1 MPLALLAL
9 AVSAFGIG
17 TTEFVMMGLLPNVAD
32 DLGTSVPTAGYLV
45 SAYAIG
51 VVVGAPLLTGL
62 GSRIPRKRMLLLL
75 MAVFTVGNLASAF
88 APDFGWLLVSRFLA
102 GLPHGAFFGVGA
114 VVAARLVP
122 DGRQARAVATMF
134 LGLTVANIV
143 GVPAAT
149 LLGQHLGWRAT
160 FMVVAVIGLG
170 AMAALARLVPQIPV
184 EAHQNVRRELSA
196 LGNRQ
201 VMLGLL
207 TAVLGFAGVFAVY
220 SYLSSMTTEA
230 MGFGES
236 SVTLVLALFGIGMT
250 LGALAAGPLTD
261 RALRPTLYGSLG
273 ALAVVLVVFPF
284 TVHVHWAALV
294 MVVLLGGIGFMTTT
308 PLQMLVMNKAKD
320 APTLA
325 SASNHSAFNLANAG
339 GAWLGGVAIAALLGL
354 DVPGPGRRG
363 AGRGRTRRG
372 GHGGRHGPDPGPLA
386 GRGLRSPGGDS
397 GVRGGPLL
405 LRRLS
410 RTAPR
415 PPLTTT
421 GRWGRATRA
430 PTGPSSQVV
439 VDGLSRRAST
449 TARSRTADTPIR
461 VPFLPMEVSLMR

>member
-51 VVVGAPLLTGL
+51 VVLGAPLLTGL
-62 GSRIPRKRMLLLL
+62 GSRVPRKKMLLLL
-75 MAVFTVGNLASAF
+75 MALFTIGNLASAL
-88 APDFGWLLVSRFLA
+88 APDFGWLVAGRLLA

-114 VVAARLVP
+114 VVAARLVSE
-122 DGRQARAVATMF
+122 GRQARAVATMF

-160 FMVVAVIGLG
+160 FLVVAAIGLA
-170 AMAALARLVPQIPV
+170 AMAALARLVPHIPV
-184 EAHQNVRRELSA
+184 EAHQDVRRELRA

-201 VMLGLL
+201 VILGLL
-207 TAVLGFAGVFAVY
+207 TAVFGFAGVFAVY
-220 SYLSSMTTEA
+220 SYLSAMTTKA

-273 ALAVVLVVFPF
+273 ALAVVLVAFPF
-284 TVHVHWAALV
+284 TVHVQWAALT
-294 MVVLLGGIGFMTTT
+294 MVVLLGAVGFMTTT

-339 GAWLGGVAIAALLGL
+339 GAWLGGVAIAAGWGWTSPAFVGAVLAVAGL
-354 DVPGPGRRG
+354 AIAATAGFLDRG
-363 AGRGRTRRG
+363 EGKASRVVAAHAARPAFEDGTGS
-372 GHGGRHGPDPGPLA
+372 L
-386 GRGLRSPGGDS
+386 
-397 GVRGGPLL
+397 GGPAAK
-405 LRRLS
+405 S
-410 RTAPR
+410 ANSS
-415 PPLTTT
+415 
-421 GRWGRATRA
+421 
-430 PTGPSSQVV
+430 PS
-439 VDGLSRRAST
+439 GA
-449 TARSRTADTPIR
+449 
-461 VPFLPMEVSLMR
+461 

>member
-51 VVVGAPLLTGL
+51 VVLGAPLLTGL
-62 GSRIPRKRMLLLL
+62 GSRVPRKRMLLLL
-75 MAVFTVGNLASAF
+75 MALFTVGNLASAL
-88 APDFGWLLVSRFLA
+88 APDFGWLIAGRFLA

-122 DGRQARAVATMF
+122 EGRQARAVATMF

-160 FMVVAVIGLG
+160 FLVVAAIGLA
-170 AMAALARLVPQIPV
+170 AMAALARLVPGIPV
-184 EAHQNVRRELSA
+184 EAHQDVRRELRA

-201 VMLGLL
+201 VLLGLL
-207 TAVLGFAGVFAVY
+207 TAVFGFAGVFAVY
-220 SYLSSMTTEA
+220 SYLSAMTTKA

-284 TVHVHWAALV
+284 VVHVQWAALA
-294 MVVLLGGIGFMTTT
+294 MVVLLGGVGFMTTT

-339 GAWLGGVAIAALLGL
+339 GAWLGGVAIAAGWGWTSPALVGAVLAVIGL
-354 DVPGPGRRG
+354 AVAATAGRLDRDPAPKSRVVAANQARPAPEGESAAPGGSAAPSKPGPPGRSSSSG
-363 AGRGRTRRG
+363 A
-372 GHGGRHGPDPGPLA
+372 
-386 GRGLRSPGGDS
+386 
-397 GVRGGPLL
+397 
-405 LRRLS
+405 
-410 RTAPR
+410 
-415 PPLTTT
+415 
-421 GRWGRATRA
+421 
-430 PTGPSSQVV
+430 
-439 VDGLSRRAST
+439 
-449 TARSRTADTPIR
+449 
-461 VPFLPMEVSLMR
+461 

>member
-32 DLGTSVPTAGYLV
+32 DLGTSVPTAGHLV

-51 VVVGAPLLTGL
+51 VVLGAPLLTGL
-62 GSRIPRKRMLLLL
+62 GSRVPRKRMLLLL
-75 MAVFTVGNLASAF
+75 MALFTVGNLASAL
-88 APDFGWLLVSRFLA
+88 APDFGWLVAGRFLA

-114 VVAARLVP
+114 VVAARLVAE
-122 DGRQARAVATMF
+122 GRQARAVATMF

-160 FMVVAVIGLG
+160 FLVVAAIGLA
-170 AMAALARLVPQIPV
+170 AMAALARLVPRMPV
-184 EAHQNVRRELSA
+184 EAHQDVRRELRA

-201 VMLGLL
+201 VLLGLL
-207 TAVLGFAGVFAVY
+207 TAVFGFAGVFAVY
-220 SYLSSMTTEA
+220 SYLSAMTTKA

-284 TVHVHWAALV
+284 AVHVPWAALV
-294 MVVLLGGIGFMTTT
+294 MVVLLGAVGFMTTT

-339 GAWLGGVAIAALLGL
+339 GAWLGGVAIAAGWGWTSPAFVGAVLAVAGL
-354 DVPGPGRRG
+354 TIAATAGFLDRGEGKGSRVVAAHSAAPARPACEDGTVARDEPGAPSPS
-363 AGRGRTRRG
+363 TRSS
-372 GHGGRHGPDPGPLA
+372 H
-386 GRGLRSPGGDS
+386 S
-397 GVRGGPLL
+397 G
-405 LRRLS
+405 
-410 RTAPR
+410 
-415 PPLTTT
+415 
-421 GRWGRATRA
+421 
-430 PTGPSSQVV
+430 
-439 VDGLSRRAST
+439 
-449 TARSRTADTPIR
+449 
-461 VPFLPMEVSLMR
+461 

>member
-51 VVVGAPLLTGL
+51 VVLGAPLLTGL
-62 GSRIPRKRMLLLL
+62 GSRVPRKKMLLLL
-75 MAVFTVGNLASAF
+75 MALFTIGNLASAL
-88 APDFGWLLVSRFLA
+88 APDFGWLLAGRVLA

-114 VVAARLVP
+114 VVAARLVAE
-122 DGRQARAVATMF
+122 GRQARGVATMF

-160 FMVVAVIGLG
+160 FLVVAAIGLA
-170 AMAALARLVPQIPV
+170 AMAALARLVPRIPV
-184 EAHQNVRRELSA
+184 EAHQDVRRELRA

-201 VMLGLL
+201 VLLGLL
-207 TAVLGFAGVFAVY
+207 TAVFGFAGVFAVY
-220 SYLSSMTTEA
+220 SYLSAMTTKA

-236 SVTLVLALFGIGMT
+236 SVTIVLALFGIGMT

-273 ALAVVLVVFPF
+273 ALAVILVAFPF
-284 TVHVHWAALV
+284 TVHVQWAALV
-294 MVVLLGGIGFMTTT
+294 MVVLLGGVGFMTTT

-339 GAWLGGVAIAALLGL
+339 GAWLGGVAIAAGWGWTSPAFVGAVLAVVGL
-354 DVPGPGRRG
+354 AIAATAGFLDRG
-363 AGRGRTRRG
+363 EGRTSRVVANSARPAFEDG
-372 GHGGRHGPDPGPLA
+372 TVASDEPGTRDGA
-386 GRGLRSPGGDS
+386 RTSSPS
-397 GVRGGPLL
+397 G
-405 LRRLS
+405 
-410 RTAPR
+410 T
-415 PPLTTT
+415 
-421 GRWGRATRA
+421 
-430 PTGPSSQVV
+430 PSSPS
-439 VDGLSRRAST
+439 GA
-449 TARSRTADTPIR
+449 
-461 VPFLPMEVSLMR
+461 

>member
-32 DLGTSVPTAGYLV
+32 DLNTTVPTAGYLV

-51 VVVGAPLLTGL
+51 VVIGAPLLTAL

-75 MAVFTVGNLASAF
+75 MALFVVGNLASAL
-88 APDFGWLLVSRFLA
+88 APGFGWLIAGRVLA

-114 VVAARLVP
+114 VVAARLVA
-122 DGRQARAVATMF
+122 DGRQARAVAMMF

-160 FMVVAVIGLG
+160 FLVVTVIGLV
-170 AMAALARLVPQIPV
+170 AMAALARLVPYVPV
-184 EAHQNVRRELSA
+184 DAHQSVGRELRA

-201 VMLGLL
+201 VLLGLL
-207 TAVLGFAGVFAVY
+207 TAVFGFAGVFAVY
-220 SYLSSMTTEA
+220 SYLASMTTEV

-261 RALRPTLYGSLG
+261 RALRPTLYGSLT
-273 ALAVVLVVFPF
+273 ALALVLVAFRF
-284 TVHVHWAALV
+284 TMHIQWAALV
-294 MVVLLGGIGFMTTT
+294 TVVVLGAVGFMTTT
-308 PLQMLVMNKAKD
+308 PLQMLVMKKAQD

-339 GAWLGGVAIAALLGL
+339 GAWLGGAAIAAGWGWTSPAVVGAVLAAAGLAIAVTAGLL
-354 DVPGPGRRG
+354 DRG
-363 AGRGRTRRG
+363 GRG
-372 GHGGRHGPDPGPLA
+372 GRE
-386 GRGLRSPGGDS
+386 
-397 GVRGGPLL
+397 
-405 LRRLS
+405 
-410 RTAPR
+410 
-415 PPLTTT
+415 
-421 GRWGRATRA
+421 GRATTEGASRVIA
-430 PTGPSSQVV
+430 AGSPRTAEPE
-439 VDGLSRRAST
+439 LSRSSSPASG
-449 TARSRTADTPIR
+449 S
-461 VPFLPMEVSLMR
+461 

>member
-17 TTEFVMMGLLPNVAD
+17 TTEFVMMGLLPDVAD

-51 VVVGAPLLTGL
+51 VVLGAPLLTAV

-75 MAVFTVGNLASAF
+75 MALFTVGNLASAL
-88 APDFGWLLVSRFLA
+88 APDFGWLIAGRLLA

-114 VVAARLVP
+114 VVATRLAAE
-122 DGRQARAVATMF
+122 GRQARAVATMF
-134 LGLTVANIV
+134 LGLTIANVV

-160 FMVVAVIGLG
+160 FLVVAGIGLC
-170 AMAALARLVPQIPV
+170 AMAALARLVPQIPA
-184 EAHQNVRRELSA
+184 EAHRHVRHELRA

-201 VMLGLL
+201 VLLGLL
-207 TAVLGFAGVFAVY
+207 TAVFGFAGVFAVY
-220 SYLSSMTTEA
+220 SYLSAMTTEA

-261 RALRPTLYGSLG
+261 RALRPTLYGSLS

-284 TVHVHWAALV
+284 AAHVQWAALV
-294 MVVLLGGIGFMTTT
+294 MVVLLGGVGFMTTT

-339 GAWLGGVAIAALLGL
+339 GAWLGGMAIAAGWGWTSPALVGAALTLVGL
-354 DVPGPGRRG
+354 AVAVTAG
-363 AGRGRTRRG
+363 ALDRDRT
-372 GHGGRHGPDPGPLA
+372 PSKIVA
-386 GRGLRSPGGDS
+386 
-397 GVRGGPLL
+397 
-405 LRRLS
+405 
-410 RTAPR
+410 
-415 PPLTTT
+415 
-421 GRWGRATRA
+421 RAA
-430 PTGPSSQVV
+430 
-439 VDGLSRRAST
+439 AST
-449 TARSRTADTPIR
+449 PRRSEAD
-461 VPFLPMEVSLMR
+461 VH

>member
-51 VVVGAPLLTGL
+51 VVLGAPLLTAL
-62 GSRIPRKRMLLLL
+62 GSRMPRKRMLLLL
-75 MAVFTVGNLASAF
+75 MSLFVLGNAASAF
-88 APDFGWLLVSRFLA
+88 APGFGWLVAGRLIA

-114 VVAARLVP
+114 VVASRLVP
-122 DGRQARAVATMF
+122 EGRQARAVARMF

-160 FMVVAVIGLG
+160 FVVVAVIGLVSL
-170 AMAALARLVPQIPV
+170 AALARLIPQIPV
-184 EAHQNVRRELSA
+184 AEHQDVRHELRA

-201 VMLGLL
+201 VILGLL
-207 TAVLGFAGVFAVY
+207 TAVFGFGGVFAVY

-261 RALRPTLYGSLG
+261 RALRPTLFGSLG
-273 ALAVVLVVFPF
+273 ALTVVLLVFPL
-284 TVHVHWAALV
+284 TVHVQWLALV
-294 MVVLLGGIGFMTTT
+294 MVVLLGAVGFMTTT
-308 PLQMLVMNKAKD
+308 PLQMLVMRKAKD

-339 GAWLGGVAIAALLGL
+339 GAWLGGAAISAGWGWTSPALVGAALAVAGLGIAVTATVL
-354 DVPGPGRRG
+354 DRDRDPSRVV
-363 AGRGRTRRG
+363 AGRTEETGAAADADSRQAVRSA
-372 GHGGRHGPDPGPLA
+372 PG
-386 GRGLRSPGGDS
+386 
-397 GVRGGPLL
+397 
-405 LRRLS
+405 
-410 RTAPR
+410 
-415 PPLTTT
+415 
-421 GRWGRATRA
+421 
-430 PTGPSSQVV
+430 
-439 VDGLSRRAST
+439 
-449 TARSRTADTPIR
+449 
-461 VPFLPMEVSLMR
+461 E

>member
-51 VVVGAPLLTGL
+51 VVLGAPLLTGL
-62 GSRIPRKRMLLLL
+62 GSRVPRKKMLLLL
-75 MAVFTVGNLASAF
+75 MALFTIGNLASAL
-88 APDFGWLLVSRFLA
+88 APDFGWLVAGRLLA

-114 VVAARLVP
+114 VVAARLVSE
-122 DGRQARAVATMF
+122 GRQARAVATMF

-160 FMVVAVIGLG
+160 FLVVAAIGLA
-170 AMAALARLVPQIPV
+170 AMAALARLVPRTPV
-184 EAHQNVRRELSA
+184 EAHQDVRRELRA

-201 VMLGLL
+201 VLLGLL
-207 TAVLGFAGVFAVY
+207 TAVFGFAGVFAVY
-220 SYLSSMTTEA
+220 SYLSAMTTKA

-273 ALAVVLVVFPF
+273 ALAVVLVAFPF
-284 TVHVHWAALV
+284 TVHVQWAALT
-294 MVVLLGGIGFMTTT
+294 MVVLLGAVGFMTTT

-339 GAWLGGVAIAALLGL
+339 GAWLGGVAIAAGWGWTSPALVGAVLAVAGL
-354 DVPGPGRRG
+354 AIAATAGFLDRG
-363 AGRGRTRRG
+363 EGKSSRVVAAHSAAPARPAFEDGTVTRDE
-372 GHGGRHGPDPGPLA
+372 PEATSPST
-386 GRGLRSPGGDS
+386 RSS
-397 GVRGGPLL
+397 H
-405 LRRLS
+405 
-410 RTAPR
+410 
-415 PPLTTT
+415 
-421 GRWGRATRA
+421 
-430 PTGPSSQVV
+430 SS
-439 VDGLSRRAST
+439 
-449 TARSRTADTPIR
+449 
-461 VPFLPMEVSLMR
+461 

>member
-51 VVVGAPLLTGL
+51 VVLGAPLLAGL
-62 GSRIPRKRMLLLL
+62 GSRVPRKKMLLLL
-75 MAVFTVGNLASAF
+75 MALFTVGNLASAL
-88 APDFGWLLVSRFLA
+88 APDFGWLLAGRFLA

-114 VVAARLVP
+114 VVATRLVAE
-122 DGRQARAVATMF
+122 GRQARAVATMF

-160 FMVVAVIGLG
+160 FLVVAAIGLT
-170 AMAALARLVPQIPV
+170 AMAALARLVPAIPV
-184 EAHQNVRRELSA
+184 EAHQDVRRELRA

-201 VMLGLL
+201 VLLGLL
-207 TAVLGFAGVFAVY
+207 TAVFGFAGVFAVY
-220 SYLSSMTTEA
+220 SYLSAMTTKA

-236 SVTLVLALFGIGMT
+236 SVTVVLALFGIGMT

-273 ALAVVLVVFPF
+273 ALAVILVAFPF
-284 TVHVHWAALV
+284 TVHVQWAALV
-294 MVVLLGGIGFMTTT
+294 MVVLLGGVGFMTTT

-339 GAWLGGVAIAALLGL
+339 GAWLGGVAIAAGWGWTSPALVGAVLAVAGL
-354 DVPGPGRRG
+354 AIAATAGFLDRG
-363 AGRGRTRRG
+363 EGKASRVVAAHPATPARPAFEDGTG
-372 GHGGRHGPDPGPLA
+372 
-386 GRGLRSPGGDS
+386 SPGGPAAKSAKSSPS
-397 GVRGGPLL
+397 G
-405 LRRLS
+405 
-410 RTAPR
+410 A
-415 PPLTTT
+415 
-421 GRWGRATRA
+421 
-430 PTGPSSQVV
+430 
-439 VDGLSRRAST
+439 
-449 TARSRTADTPIR
+449 
-461 VPFLPMEVSLMR
+461 

>member
-1 MPLALLAL
+1 MPLALFAL

-51 VVVGAPLLTGL
+51 VVLGAPLLTGL
-62 GSRIPRKRMLLLL
+62 GSRVPRKKMLLLL
-75 MAVFTVGNLASAF
+75 MALFTVGNLASAL
-88 APDFGWLLVSRFLA
+88 APDFGWLLAGRFLA

-114 VVAARLVP
+114 VVAARLAAE
-122 DGRQARAVATMF
+122 GRQARAVATMF

-160 FMVVAVIGLG
+160 FLVVAAIGLA
-170 AMAALARLVPQIPV
+170 AMAALARLVPRIPV
-184 EAHQNVRRELSA
+184 EAHQDVRRELRA

-201 VMLGLL
+201 VLLGLL
-207 TAVLGFAGVFAVY
+207 TAVFGFAGVFAVY
-220 SYLSSMTTEA
+220 SYLSAMTTEA

-273 ALAVVLVVFPF
+273 ALAVVLVAFPF
-284 TVHVHWAALV
+284 TVHVPWAALV
-294 MVVLLGGIGFMTTT
+294 MVTLLGAVGFMTTT
-308 PLQMLVMNKAKD
+308 PLQLLVMNKAKD

-339 GAWLGGVAIAALLGL
+339 GAWLGGVAIAAGWGWTSPAFVGAVLAAAGL
-354 DVPGPGRRG
+354 AIALTAGFLDLSKPVRRLRTDPLSGTDPQEHRPDAHPATSGPSGG
-363 AGRGRTRRG
+363 AFS
-372 GHGGRHGPDPGPLA
+372 
-386 GRGLRSPGGDS
+386 SPS
-397 GVRGGPLL
+397 GV
-405 LRRLS
+405 
-410 RTAPR
+410 
-415 PPLTTT
+415 
-421 GRWGRATRA
+421 
-430 PTGPSSQVV
+430 
-439 VDGLSRRAST
+439 
-449 TARSRTADTPIR
+449 
-461 VPFLPMEVSLMR
+461 

>member
-51 VVVGAPLLTGL
+51 VVLGAPLLTGL
-62 GSRIPRKRMLLLL
+62 GSRVPRKKMLLLL
-75 MAVFTVGNLASAF
+75 MALFTIGNLASAL
-88 APDFGWLLVSRFLA
+88 APDFGWLLAGRVLA

-114 VVAARLVP
+114 VVAARLVAE
-122 DGRQARAVATMF
+122 GRQARAVATMF

-160 FMVVAVIGLG
+160 FLVVAVIGLT
-170 AMAALARLVPQIPV
+170 AMAALARLVPAIPV
-184 EAHQNVRRELSA
+184 EAHQDVRRELRA

-201 VMLGLL
+201 VLLGLL
-207 TAVLGFAGVFAVY
+207 TAVFGFAGVFAVY
-220 SYLSSMTTEA
+220 SYLSAMTTKA

-236 SVTLVLALFGIGMT
+236 SVTIVLALFGIGMT

-273 ALAVVLVVFPF
+273 ALAVILVAFPF
-284 TVHVHWAALV
+284 TVDVQWAALV
-294 MVVLLGGIGFMTTT
+294 MVVLLGGVGFMTTT

-339 GAWLGGVAIAALLGL
+339 GAWLGGVAIAAGWGWMSPAFVGAVLAVLGL
-354 DVPGPGRRG
+354 AIAATAGFLDRGDGGGSRVVANSARPAFEDKTSTEVATMSSGPG
-363 AGRGRTRRG
+363 T
-372 GHGGRHGPDPGPLA
+372 PS
-386 GRGLRSPGGDS
+386 SPS
-397 GVRGGPLL
+397 GV
-405 LRRLS
+405 
-410 RTAPR
+410 
-415 PPLTTT
+415 
-421 GRWGRATRA
+421 
-430 PTGPSSQVV
+430 
-439 VDGLSRRAST
+439 
-449 TARSRTADTPIR
+449 
-461 VPFLPMEVSLMR
+461 

>member
-32 DLGTSVPTAGYLV
+32 DLDTSVPTAGYLV

-51 VVVGAPLLTGL
+51 VVLGAPLLAGL
-62 GSRIPRKRMLLLL
+62 GSRVPRKKMLLLL
-75 MAVFTVGNLASAF
+75 MALFTVGNLASAL
-88 APDFGWLLVSRFLA
+88 APDFGWLLAGRFLA

-114 VVAARLVP
+114 VVATRLVAE
-122 DGRQARAVATMF
+122 GRQARAVATMF

-160 FMVVAVIGLG
+160 FLVVAAIGLT
-170 AMAALARLVPQIPV
+170 AMAALARLVPAIPV
-184 EAHQNVRRELSA
+184 EAHQDVRRELRA

-201 VMLGLL
+201 VLLGLL
-207 TAVLGFAGVFAVY
+207 TAVFGFAGVFAVY
-220 SYLSSMTTEA
+220 SYLSAMTTKA

-236 SVTLVLALFGIGMT
+236 SVTVVLALFGIGMT

-273 ALAVVLVVFPF
+273 ALAVILVAFPF
-284 TVHVHWAALV
+284 TVHVQWAALV
-294 MVVLLGGIGFMTTT
+294 MVVLLGGVGFMTTT

-339 GAWLGGVAIAALLGL
+339 GAWLGGVAIAAGWGWTSPAFVGAVLAVAGL
-354 DVPGPGRRG
+354 AIAATAGYLDRGDGGKSRVVANSGPPN
-363 AGRGRTRRG
+363 T
-372 GHGGRHGPDPGPLA
+372 HSTPPDAHPS
-386 GRGLRSPGGDS
+386 RSDTHSSPS
-397 GVRGGPLL
+397 GV
-405 LRRLS
+405 
-410 RTAPR
+410 
-415 PPLTTT
+415 
-421 GRWGRATRA
+421 
-430 PTGPSSQVV
+430 
-439 VDGLSRRAST
+439 
-449 TARSRTADTPIR
+449 
-461 VPFLPMEVSLMR
+461 